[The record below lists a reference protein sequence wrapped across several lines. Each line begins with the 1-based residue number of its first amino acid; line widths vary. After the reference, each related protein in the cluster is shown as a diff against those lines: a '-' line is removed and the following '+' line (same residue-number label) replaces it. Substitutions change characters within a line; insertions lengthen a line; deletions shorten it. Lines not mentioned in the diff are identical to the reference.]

1 MSPNVSHQKLAR
13 RMEFELIRFVEE
25 NKLGEVF
32 DAPLDVFLSANETV
46 QPDIFFVSQTN
57 RKIIRDRIHGAP
69 DLIIEILT
77 DLSEYH
83 ELGQKRKLYEKAG
96 VKELWV
102 VDSME
107 KTIEVFV
114 LSGKAY
120 KTFAKVQHSGPI
132 RSMLLPK
139 FGVIVENIL

>member
-1 MSPNVSHQKLAR
+1 
-13 RMEFELIRFVEE
+13 MEFELIRFVEE

-120 KTFAKVQHSGPI
+120 ETFAKVQHSGPI